1 MNYILLAAL
10 ILALMA
16 VAWLAVRLT
25 RLRRSADE
33 LAQAIHGAAA
43 GEKATDLPESDPAL
57 GELASA
63 VAGLRR
69 AFAERLAGLESE
81 RSQLAAVLDQMTDA
95 VLIVDAEGIVRLS
108 NPAAARLFP
117 VEEGITLVE
126 VLRDHQL
133 AELWRRASQQK
144 DIVTGEVEIGIPR
157 RSLQVNV
164 IPMAGGGETLLLL
177 QDLTRLRRLETVRRD
192 FVSNLSHELRT
203 PLASLK
209 TLAETLHDGALEDP
223 PAARRF
229 VGRMQIEVDA
239 MIQIV
244 NELLELSRIESGQAP
259 LKVRAL
265 SPAALVNSVFE
276 RMFLQAERARLRL
289 RVDCPPDLPA
299 VRADPPRLE
308 QALMNLVHNA
318 VKFTPPG
325 GEILISAAR
334 DQDGEMVVFSVRD
347 TGVGIPADDLPR
359 IFERFY
365 KADRAR
371 SGGGTGLGLSIARH
385 LVEAHGG
392 RIRAESEEGRGS
404 TFYFSIPVM
413 RNP

>member
-1 MNYILLAAL
+1 MNYLLYAL
-10 ILALMA
+10 LFFTFLAF
-16 VAWLAVRLT
+16 AWLAIRQA
-25 RLRRSADE
+25 RLRRAARE
-33 LAQAIHGAAA
+33 LAEAIRQVNA
-43 GEKATDLPESDPAL
+43 GETEAGLPESEPAL
-57 GELASA
+57 ADVASA
-63 VAGLRR
+63 VNGLRR
-69 AFAERLAGLESE
+69 VFAERLAELDSV
-81 RSQLAAVLDQMTDA
+81 RSQLAAALDQMTDA
-95 VLIVDAEGIVRLS
+95 VLIVDADGRVSLS
-108 NPAAARLFP
+108 NPAARRLFP
-117 VEEGITLVE
+117 VGEGVSVVE
-126 VLRDHQL
+126 VLRDYQL
-133 AELWRRASQQK
+133 ADLWQHASKQRG
-144 DIVTGEVEIGIPR
+144 IVTEEVEIGMPR
-157 RSLQVNV
+157 RFLQVNL
-164 IPMAGGGETLLLL
+164 IPMADGGRTLLLF

-229 VGRMQIEVDA
+229 LGRMQTEVDA
-239 MIQIV
+239 MAQIV

-259 LKVRAL
+259 LKTRAL
-265 SPAALVNSVFE
+265 SPAALTHSVFE
-276 RMFLQAERARLRL
+276 RMFLQAERARLGL

-299 VRADPPRLE
+299 VQADPPRLE

-325 GEILISAAR
+325 GEIVLSAA
-334 DQDGEMVVFSVRD
+334 QEGEAVVFAVQD

-392 RIRAESEEGRGS
+392 RIWAESEEGRGS
-404 TFYFSIPVM
+404 RFCFSIPVM
-413 RNP
+413 KEA